1 MYRLIPL
8 RTLRRTSG
16 VKFDEIIP
24 SDIPKVDAIDKVI
37 HGPNTMSP
45 GPTKNIIRPWYK
57 HSKQENNLLV
67 LQGTRYMDIYDPKT
81 QDKASFIITPDKIY
95 KNEKLYYDGPAMVV
109 WPSGT
114 FHRIIS
120 GDEGSVSINF
130 AARERGFEFQ
140 EYFNIYDLNTET
152 GSFTCIKNG
161 EEKPPDLDY
170 KWPNNKIRSLVKN
183 DSYETNLNYESRGV
197 LEMYNDQHYQEYKEF
212 KRRAAAER
220 FNRGKNFI
228 K

>member
-24 SDIPKVDAIDKVI
+24 SDIPKVDVIDKVI
-37 HGPNTMSP
+37 HG
-45 GPTKNIIRPWYK
+45 
-57 HSKQENNLLV
+57 
-67 LQGTRYMDIYDPKT
+67 
-81 QDKASFIITPDKIY
+81 
-95 KNEKLYYDGPAMVV
+95 
-109 WPSGT
+109 
-114 FHRIIS
+114 
-120 GDEGSVSINF
+120 
-130 AARERGFEFQ
+130 
-140 EYFNIYDLNTET
+140 
-152 GSFTCIKNG
+152 
-161 EEKPPDLDY
+161 
-170 KWPNNKIRSLVKN
+170 PNNKIRSLVKN
-183 DSYETNLNYESRGV
+183 DSYEKNINYNSRNV